1 MNWVDVVL
9 ILVILLAIWGGWQRG
24 FILGTLDLVNWLGS
38 VLLAFLFYP
47 YLANFLQMI
56 FPMLGAWLLPV
67 AFFITIILARIII
80 GVVTSRIAW
89 VTTDRTHD
97 SAVNRF
103 LGLFPGMIVGII
115 YATIIAALL
124 LALPLWDDVTASTRN
139 SQIANRLST
148 EVEWVNEKLSP
159 VFDKAVRQTI
169 NNLTIHPASNESVKL
184 PFKDSSPI
192 VRPDLE
198 EKMLQLVNHERAQRG
213 LSTLAA
219 DLEMTEV
226 ARAHSRD
233 MFARGYFAHFS
244 PEGKSPFDRMND
256 AHVRYS
262 TAGENLALAHSL
274 SIAHNGLMNSPGHRA
289 NILSPSFGR
298 VGIGIL
304 DGGFYG
310 LMVSQ
315 EFRN

>member
-1 MNWVDVVL
+1 MNWVDIVLVLVVL
-9 ILVILLAIWGGWQRG
+9 LSVLGGWNRG
-24 FILGTLDLVNWLGS
+24 FILSTLDLVNWIGSLLLG
-38 VLLAFLFYP
+38 FLFYP

-56 FPMLGAWLLPV
+56 LPSLGAWLLPV
-67 AFFITIILARIII
+67 AFLITIFLARILI
-80 GVVTSRIAW
+80 GVITSRIAW
-89 VTTDRTHD
+89 ASGRANN
-97 SAVNRF
+97 SAMNKL
-103 LGLFPGMIVGII
+103 LGIVPGFITGII

-124 LALPLWDDVTASTRN
+124 LALPLWKEITDNTRN

-159 VFDKAVRQTI
+159 VFDKAIKQTI
-169 NNLTIHPASNESVKL
+169 NNLTIHPDSNETVKL
-184 PFKDSSPI
+184 PFKDEHPE
-192 VRPDLE
+192 VRSDLE
-198 EKMLQLVNHERAQRG
+198 TKMLQLVNQERVQRG
-213 LSTLAA
+213 LSPLQA
-219 DLEMTEV
+219 DPELTEV
-226 ARAHSRD
+226 ARQHSRD
-233 MFARGYFAHFS
+233 MFARGYFAHFT

-256 AHVRYS
+256 AHIEYT

-289 NILSPSFGR
+289 NILNPSFGR